1 MKKLKGYLF
10 VGGVYQDEVKEGK
23 VEVLILNA
31 EKRWTAMSGTLK
43 TENGRMVFED
53 IFKFEK
59 FEFKL
64 KTMPEAP
71 LVEGSFDF
79 CLGGYSDGRKE
90 YTTTSFAEMVATS
103 MNGEGKELL
112 LTGFGCAFIEGA
124 CLRWYPM
131 IFRNVEI
138 ITPRGF
144 YVNGEYWTVRKKLV
158 MRHPS

>member
-1 MKKLKGYLF
+1 
-10 VGGVYQDEVKEGK
+10 
-23 VEVLILNA
+23 
-31 EKRWTAMSGTLK
+31 
-43 TENGRMVFED
+43 MVFED
-53 IFKFEK
+53 RFKFKK

-71 LVEGSFDF
+71 LVKGSFDF
-79 CLGGYSDGRKE
+79 CLGGYSDGRNE

-124 CLRWYPM
+124 CLRWYPE

-144 YVNGEYWTVRKKLV
+144 YINGEYWTVRKKLV
-158 MRHPS
+158 MRSR

>member
-1 MKKLKGYLF
+1 MKKLEGYLF

-31 EKRWTAMSGTLK
+31 KKRWTAMSGILK

-53 IFKFEK
+53 RFKFKK

-71 LVEGSFDF
+71 LVKGSFDF

-103 MNGEGKELL
+103 MNG
-112 LTGFGCAFIEGA
+112 
-124 CLRWYPM
+124 
-131 IFRNVEI
+131 V
-138 ITPRGF
+138 
-144 YVNGEYWTVRKKLV
+144 
-158 MRHPS
+158 